1 MLQHPPENAVGVF
14 QRSRKF
20 EVWCETVGVI
30 HHSKSLLG
38 EAHAVILIQFLITV
52 YPSAAVDADDYR
64 QIPLRCFRA
73 VDIQQI
79 PFPVR
84 AVRNV
89 VETDDIIG
97 SCQAGIAFFVVAF
110 TVCTKY
116 YTCNGH
122 RQSSS
127 PKSLFKLY
135 PGKGERARGIC
146 RSEKFF
152 FLRERK
158 RQSTFIKNRSGRVSL
173 LIGFE

>member
-1 MLQHPPENAVGVF
+1 MCACAVADGKDMLCIKAVLIRMLQYPPENAVGVF

-30 HHSKSLLG
+30 HHCKSLLG
-38 EAHAVILIQFLITV
+38 KAHAVILIQFLITV

-84 AVRNV
+84 AVRNI

-97 SCQAGIAFFVVAF
+97 SCQAGIAFFVVAIVNPPRQR
-110 TVCTKY
+110 VCSN
-116 YTCNGH
+116 YTPEKENVQGESAEG
-122 RQSSS
+122 RSFSFS
-127 PKSLFKLY
+127 
-135 PGKGERARGIC
+135 GKGED
-146 RSEKFF
+146 S
-152 FLRERK
+152 
-158 RQSTFIKNRSGRVSL
+158 QHS
-173 LIGFE
+173 